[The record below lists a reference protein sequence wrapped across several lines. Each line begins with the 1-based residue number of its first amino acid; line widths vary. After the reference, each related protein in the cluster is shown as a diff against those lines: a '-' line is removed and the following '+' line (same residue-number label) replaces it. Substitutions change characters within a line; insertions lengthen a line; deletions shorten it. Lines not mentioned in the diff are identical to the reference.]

1 MSLLSN
7 QRTVVYETQSVHHI
21 HTYYKLVVIF
31 IHLYMEKYKFVSS
44 YMCDSEGNCV
54 ILYIIIKYLRYIGI
68 HVCCLGSYE
77 NATTHLDCVRATAA
91 IFCTQKQMNLL
102 RLLFFTHVHT
112 HTLDRILQFSK
123 IKQAISKTTFKWTG
137 HHTPRCTRIHYC
149 RPRKQ

>member
-1 MSLLSN
+1 MS
-7 QRTVVYETQSVHHI
+7 THI

-44 YMCDSEGNCV
+44 YAVCMCDSEGNCV

-68 HVCCLGSYE
+68 HVCCLDSYE

-91 IFCTQKQMNLL
+91 IFCTQSKWIYFVYSSLL
-102 RLLFFTHVHT
+102 MYTQ
-112 HTLDRILQFSK
+112 TLDRILQFSK

-149 RPRKQ
+149 RPRKQWP